1 MTPESVFGVLHLADR
16 FALMLRTLAGKPLP
30 QLPQAPGR
38 RIVAPPIP
46 TPEED
51 AAQQDAA
58 RICWGKRLG
67 RTPGEANRG
76 DMPAFATAR

>member
-1 MTPESVFGVLHLADR
+1 MGRQMTPESVVGVLHLADR
-16 FALMLRTLAGKPLP
+16 FALMLHTLAGKPLP

-58 RICWGKRLG
+58 RIWRDLASDSEGG
-67 RTPGEANRG
+67 NH
-76 DMPAFATAR
+76 D